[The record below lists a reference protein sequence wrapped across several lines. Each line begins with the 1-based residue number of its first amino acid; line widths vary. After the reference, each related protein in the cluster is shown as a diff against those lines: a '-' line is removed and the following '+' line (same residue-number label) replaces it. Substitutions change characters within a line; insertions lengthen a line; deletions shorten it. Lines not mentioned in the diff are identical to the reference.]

1 MQCRHRGGRGSVR
14 AADVLAGSGFYSW
27 VAVYL
32 TGQRKKSWMTVWAN
46 SVRSALGGLLRGPDV
61 DVGLAFVAFAALL
74 IDPVVSH
81 QVKELTPLAAG
92 LALIAALPLVL
103 RRRHPLGVLV
113 TIVPLLLV
121 CLAVFHPDHAAA
133 GIVMLVVF
141 TVGLHGHRARAL
153 VVGALMAPVV
163 AAGVLITSTHDNLA
177 AETVAYVALVL
188 GALAAGD
195 AVRARQE
202 LVRVLAQEEERE
214 RAALA
219 QHRFDEQ
226 RLRYAHELHDVVGHA
241 LVAINVR
248 AAAAAHLARREQPVS
263 PVAVLEEIASTSAEA
278 LGELRAALKGLR
290 SDGGDGDGVPLRPPG
305 AGLADLGDL
314 IAGVKGAGLT
324 VELDMAADLAASSP
338 AIAHA
343 GYRIVQE
350 GLTNVLRHSTA
361 SHALVRIGRDDGALL
376 VEVIDD
382 GPARPAVGTGGGH
395 GLLGMRER
403 AAALGGRCETG
414 QVPGGGWR
422 IRAWIPVEQEERW
435 PT

>member
-1 MQCRHRGGRGSVR
+1 MK
-14 AADVLAGSGFYSW
+14 AW
-27 VAVYL
+27 VH
-32 TGQRKKSWMTVWAN
+32 SM
-46 SVRSALGGLLRGPDV
+46 RSALRGPDF
-61 DVGLAFVAFAALL
+61 DVVLAFIVFAALL
-74 IDPVVSH
+74 IDPLATH

-92 LALIAALPLVL
+92 LAVVTAVPLVL
-103 RRRHPLGVLV
+103 RRRYPLGVLV
-113 TIVPLLLV
+113 SVVPLLLV

-133 GIVMLVVF
+133 GIVMVVVF

-163 AAGVLITSTHDNLA
+163 ATGVLITSHRLGSDSV
-177 AETVAYVALVL
+177 AETVAYLALVL

-226 RLRYAHELHDVVGHA
+226 RLRYAHELHDIVGHA

-248 AAAAAHLARREQPVS
+248 ASAAAHLARREQGAS
-263 PVAVLEEIASTSAEA
+263 PVNALEEIASTSAEA

-290 SDGGDGDGVPLRPPG
+290 SDDSQDLPLRPPG
-305 AGLADLGDL
+305 AGLADLDDL

-324 VELDMAADLAASSP
+324 VELDMTAAPAAIP
-338 AIAHA
+338 PGVGHA

-361 SHALVRIGRDDGALL
+361 AQARVRIGQDEGALL
-376 VEVIDD
+376 VEVLDN
-382 GPARPAVGTGGGH
+382 GQARTATRTDGGGH

-403 AAALGGRCETG
+403 AAALGGTCEAG
-414 QVPGGGWR
+414 RMPEGGWR
-422 IRAWIPVEQEERW
+422 VRARIPLEEEHR
-435 PT
+435 

>member
-1 MQCRHRGGRGSVR
+1 M
-14 AADVLAGSGFYSW
+14 
-27 VAVYL
+27 
-32 TGQRKKSWMTVWAN
+32 
-46 SVRSALGGLLRGPDV
+46 RSALREMLRGPDF
-61 DVGLAFVAFAALL
+61 DVVLAFIAFAALL
-74 IDPVVSH
+74 IDPLVTH
-81 QVKELTPLAAG
+81 QVKELMPLDGG
-92 LALIAALPLVL
+92 LALVTAVPLVL
-103 RRRHPLGVLV
+103 RRRYPLGVLV
-113 TIVPLLLV
+113 TVVPLLLV
-121 CLAVFHPDHAAA
+121 CLAVFHPDQAAA
-133 GIVMLVVF
+133 GIVMVVVF
-141 TVGLHGHRARAL
+141 TVGLYGHRTRAL

-163 AAGVLITSTHDNLA
+163 AAGVLITSTKGDNVA
-177 AETVAYVALVL
+177 TTVAYVALVL

-248 AAAAAHLARREQPVS
+248 AAAAAHLARREQGAS
-263 PVAVLEEIASTSAEA
+263 PVGALEEIASTSAEA

-290 SDGGDGDGVPLRPPG
+290 SDDSVPLRPAG

-324 VELDMAADLAASSP
+324 VELDMAAATEAVPP
-338 AIAHA
+338 AVGHA

-361 SHALVRIGRDDGALL
+361 KHARVRIRHDEGALL
-376 VEVIDD
+376 VEVLDD
-382 GPARPAVGTGGGH
+382 GQAVTGTGGGIVGGGH

-403 AAALGGRCETG
+403 AAALGGSCEAG
-414 QVPGGGWR
+414 PAPGGGWR
-422 IRAWIPVEQEERW
+422 VRARIPIEREDR
-435 PT
+435 

>member
-1 MQCRHRGGRGSVR
+1 M
-14 AADVLAGSGFYSW
+14 
-27 VAVYL
+27 
-32 TGQRKKSWMTVWAN
+32 
-46 SVRSALGGLLRGPDV
+46 RSALREMLRGPDF
-61 DVGLAFVAFAALL
+61 DVVLAFIAFAALL
-74 IDPVVSH
+74 IVPLVTH
-81 QVKELTPLAAG
+81 QVKELTPLDGG
-92 LALIAALPLVL
+92 LALVTAVPLVL
-103 RRRHPLGVLV
+103 RRRYPLGVLV
-113 TIVPLLLV
+113 TVVPLLLV
-121 CLAVFHPDHAAA
+121 CLAVFHPDQAAA
-133 GIVMLVVF
+133 GIVMVVVF
-141 TVGLHGHRARAL
+141 TVGLYGHRTRAL

-163 AAGVLITSTHDNLA
+163 AAGVLITSTKGDNVA
-177 AETVAYVALVL
+177 TTVAYVALVL

-248 AAAAAHLARREQPVS
+248 AAAAAHLARREQGAS
-263 PVAVLEEIASTSAEA
+263 PVGALEEIASTSAEA

-290 SDGGDGDGVPLRPPG
+290 SDDSVPLRPAG

-324 VELDMAADLAASSP
+324 VELDMAAATEAVPP
-338 AIAHA
+338 AVGHA

-361 SHALVRIGRDDGALL
+361 KHARVRIRHDEGALL
-376 VEVIDD
+376 VEVLDD
-382 GPARPAVGTGGGH
+382 GQAVTGTGGGIVGGGH

-403 AAALGGRCETG
+403 AAALGGSCEAG
-414 QVPGGGWR
+414 PAPGGGWR
-422 IRAWIPVEQEERW
+422 VRARIPIEREDR
-435 PT
+435 

>member
-1 MQCRHRGGRGSVR
+1 MT
-14 AADVLAGSGFYSW
+14 AWVL
-27 VAVYL
+27 
-32 TGQRKKSWMTVWAN
+32 
-46 SVRSALGGLLRGPDV
+46 SVRSALHGVLRGPDF
-61 DVGLAFVAFAALL
+61 DVVLAVIAFAALL
-74 IDPVVSH
+74 IDPLATH
-81 QVKELTPLAAG
+81 QVKELTPLDGG
-92 LALIAALPLVL
+92 LALVAAVPLVL
-103 RRRHPLGVLV
+103 RRRYPLGVLV
-113 TIVPLLLV
+113 AIVPLLLA

-133 GIVMLVVF
+133 GIVMVVVF
-141 TVGLHGHRARAL
+141 TVGLHGHRTRAL

-163 AAGVLITSTHDNLA
+163 AAGVLITSHQLGGDSV
-177 AETVAYVALVL
+177 AETVAYLALVL
-188 GALAAGD
+188 GALVAGD

-202 LVRVLAQEEERE
+202 LVRVVAAEAERE

-248 AAAAAHLARREQPVS
+248 AAAAAHLARREQGASPVS
-263 PVAVLEEIASTSAEA
+263 ALEEIASTAAEA

-290 SDGGDGDGVPLRPPG
+290 SDDRDAVPLRPAG

-324 VELDMAADLAASSP
+324 VELDMAEAAAAVPP
-338 AIAHA
+338 AIGHA

-361 SHALVRIGRDDGALL
+361 KHARVRIGQDQGALL
-376 VEVIDD
+376 VEVLDQ
-382 GPARPAVGTGGGH
+382 GEAVAGTGGGGH

-403 AAALGGRCETG
+403 AAALGGSCEAG
-414 QVPGGGWR
+414 RAPGGGWR
-422 IRAWIPVEQEERW
+422 VRARIPIGQEQR
-435 PT
+435 

>member
-1 MQCRHRGGRGSVR
+1 MM
-14 AADVLAGSGFYSW
+14 AW
-27 VAVYL
+27 VHS
-32 TGQRKKSWMTVWAN
+32 T
-46 SVRSALGGLLRGPDV
+46 RSALRGLFRGPDF
-61 DVGLAFVAFAALL
+61 DVVLAFIAFAALL
-74 IDPVVSH
+74 IDPVATH

-92 LALIAALPLVL
+92 LALVTAVPLVL
-103 RRRHPLGVLV
+103 RRRYPLGVLV
-113 TIVPLLLV
+113 TVVPLLLA

-133 GIVMLVVF
+133 GIVMVVVF

-153 VVGALMAPVV
+153 VVGSLMAPVV
-163 AAGVLITSTHDNLA
+163 AAGVLITSQRLGSDSA
-177 AETVAYVALVL
+177 AETVAYLALVL

-226 RLRYAHELHDVVGHA
+226 RLRYAHELHDIVGHA

-248 AAAAAHLARREQPVS
+248 ASAAAHLARRQEGAS
-263 PVAVLEEIASTSAEA
+263 PVTALDEIASTSAEA

-290 SDGGDGDGVPLRPPG
+290 SDDSEDAPLRPPG

-324 VELDMAADLAASSP
+324 VDLDMAAAPAAIP
-338 AIAHA
+338 PTIAHA

-361 SHALVRIGRDDGALL
+361 AHARVRIGQDEGALL
-376 VEVIDD
+376 VEVLDD
-382 GPARPAVGTGGGH
+382 GRAKAATGTGGGH
-395 GLLGMRER
+395 GVLGMRER
-403 AAALGGRCETG
+403 AAALGGTCEAG

-422 IRAWIPVEQEERW
+422 IRARIPIEQE
-435 PT
+435 